1 MDRRGEKR
9 RTESTAINLSNITIT
24 TAKEKPLPALPNI
37 QEISVSK
44 TEQVARNFLQGDYTL
59 YHITLSPCQLTIR
72 RKFSD
77 FVKMRAILRRLYP
90 FLRLPHL

>member
-1 MDRRGEKR
+1 MDKKGEKR
-9 RTESTAINLSNITIT
+9 SETSAINLSNIVIT
-24 TAKEKPLPALPNI
+24 TAKEKPLLPLPNI
-37 QEISVSK
+37 QEVTVSK

-59 YHITLSPCQLTIR
+59 YHITLSPCHHTIT

-77 FVKMRAILRRLYP
+77 FVKMRGILRRLYP